1 MKQFIS
7 TVAALLFAATAL
19 AQSTN
24 PLNYSGKMFITSID
38 LLSTPRYISY
48 EDHAIIST
56 DMRMPTVEVTKVI
69 FDFEKNKITM
79 NDKECDIKVTS
90 SKKYTLADGSWVV
103 VIYIDFLDEPDKYE
117 LVWQEYGNP
126 YLQEFTKTDE
136 GIMIVRMNLSS
147 KPSVTS
153 PEEALLE
160 LFNSYVA
167 F

>member
-126 YLQEFTKTDE
+126 YLQEITKTDE
-136 GIMIVRMNLSS
+136 GIKIASMNLSS
-147 KPSVTS
+147 KPSATS

-160 LFNSYVA
+160 FFNS
-167 F
+167 